1 MRLQANPAAALAGL
15 LLLVGHSPLANAHP
29 YARDDIHDLGY
40 GYLMPR
46 QCAEYCGY
54 NNMYCCNQGSTCYTT
69 NGIAGCSAAAGGG
82 WEWYTTTWTVT
93 ATFTST
99 ISSFWPAQ
107 TASPGQ
113 DCIPEEDSG
122 WIACGSICC
131 ASWQYCAYKGQC
143 SANGPP
149 PAGATYTTVVSS
161 VTTVITTQYSA
172 PYRVTSGVSS
182 TATQTGVIAGETTTA
197 GNGTVP
203 LATSGGTSLSGGAIA
218 GIVIGTLAGV
228 VFLLAFCVCCV
239 VRGLWHTV
247 LGLLGLRKK
256 KETTET
262 IIEEER
268 YSRHG
273 SVHSRRDR
281 HSGWFAGGGRP
292 SSVVERKEEKKKSSG
307 FGWIGLTAAA
317 GTMLLLLGLRKDN
330 KKKAQSKA
338 RSEVSSNYWS
348 ESYTVSSPSKFDL
361 PLSLTPLPSHMM
373 SVTLTECPGS
383 ASTRRSRR
391 TDRSRRSRATRA
403 SRGPTSRGPPS
414 RVPSRV
420 PSNR

>member
-1 MRLQANPAAALAGL
+1 MWLQANPSAVLAGL
-15 LLLVGHSPLANAHP
+15 LLLVGHSSLTNAHP
-29 YARDDIHDLGY
+29 YARDDAHDLGY

-69 NGIAGCSAAAGGG
+69 NGVAGCSAAAGGG
-82 WEWYTTTWTVT
+82 WEWLTTTWTVT

-99 ISSFWPAQ
+99 ISSFWPVQ

-113 DCIPEEDSG
+113 DCIPEADSG

-131 ASWQYCAYKGQC
+131 ASWQYCAFKGQC

-172 PYRVTSGVSS
+172 PYRVTSGVSGG
-182 TATQTGVIAGETTTA
+182 TATQTGVVAGETTTA

-203 LATSGGTSLSGGAIA
+203 LTSSGGTSLSGGAIA

-247 LGLLGLRKK
+247 LGLLGLRRKK
-256 KETTET
+256 EETTET

-273 SVHSRRDR
+273 GGSVHSRRDR
-281 HSGWFAGGGRP
+281 HGGWFAGGRP
-292 SSVVERKEEKKKSSG
+292 ASVVERKEEKKKSSG

-361 PLSLTPLPSHMM
+361 LTSL
-373 SVTLTECPGS
+373 E
-383 ASTRRSRR
+383 
-391 TDRSRRSRATRA
+391 AT
-403 SRGPTSRGPPS
+403 SIS
-414 RVPSRV
+414 
-420 PSNR
+420 